1 MLIIRWIELYFK
13 VFKIKKKNLVY
24 IILMLMD
31 WNIMKVQPY
40 NIKTTKV
47 KTFIIQELEQKLSTS
62 KTKSKNFEHPR
73 IRTITFNIKQ

>member
-1 MLIIRWIELYFK
+1 
-13 VFKIKKKNLVY
+13 
-24 IILMLMD
+24 
-31 WNIMKVQPY
+31 MKVQPY